1 MLQLSF
7 VNFRKGSYLVVEG
20 KAESD
25 RFFIIQSGNV
35 RCFKATDA
43 PGGPIKLLGPG
54 DFVGVIPC
62 MSGHSQIETV
72 IAITDVTGISVR
84 RDQYPELIMRNT
96 PVAMKIIRT
105 FANGM
110 RSMNE
115 TLTKLTLNNVV
126 ADTPEHIFDVADYY
140 DKAGFSDIA
149 VYAYYQYLKACPR
162 GLNAGR
168 AKERFIVLKER
179 THAVYFESTPDLMR
193 VYPKSTMIFS
203 ESQNGPDMF
212 IIQEGQVKISK
223 VVDGN
228 EVTLAMLKKGDM
240 FGEMAL
246 LENKPRSASAIAH
259 EPCKLMAVNRQNF
272 DLMVEAGLIDP
283 SLLENESRTEKG
295 CFLFR
300 PRLQLAGLAALMILG
315 LFFFRPEMER
325 AWLAVAGGEKPYAT
339 RPGETRTVTLE
350 DGSILEM
357 NANTSFTARCSWW
370 KRRIDLGEGEIF
382 LRVRSA
388 CAAFGG
394 LCVFYAIGFARRSPG
409 SSGPGCRPGAHDR
422 T

>member
-35 RCFKATDA
+35 RCFKANDVSGEA
-43 PGGPIKLLGPG
+43 AKLLGPG

-72 IAITDVTGISVR
+72 IAMTDVTGISVR

-105 FANGM
+105 FANRM

-140 DKAGFSDIA
+140 DKSGNSDIA
-149 VYAYYQYLKACPR
+149 VYAYYQYLKACPH
-162 GLNAGR
+162 GGNFEK
-168 AKERFIVLKER
+168 AKSRFISLKAI
-179 THAVYFESTPDLMR
+179 THAVYFESTQELLR
-193 VYPKSTMIFS
+193 TYPKNTMIFS

-212 IIQEGQVKISK
+212 ILQDGQVKISK
-223 VVDGN
+223 VVNGN

-259 EPCKLMAVNRQNF
+259 EQCRLMVVNRENF
-272 DLMVEAGLIDP
+272 DQMVATQPQLIARLTTTLADRLWSMYRQLDNANLHDPLQKLIDMLALQVEKAKITIAANVQYQTDLTIYDLANMCGIP
-283 SLLENESRTEKG
+283 KEMQAEGLYKLQTDPHVKLVDGKILVPDCLE
-295 CFLFR
+295 
-300 PRLQLAGLAALMILG
+300 LM
-315 LFFFRPEMER
+315 
-325 AWLAVAGGEKPYAT
+325 KQ
-339 RPGETRTVTLE
+339 
-350 DGSILEM
+350 
-357 NANTSFTARCSWW
+357 
-370 KRRIDLGEGEIF
+370 
-382 LRVRSA
+382 
-388 CAAFGG
+388 AAF
-394 LCVFYAIGFARRSPG
+394 YRKQNNA
-409 SSGPGCRPGAHDR
+409 
-422 T
+422 

>member
-162 GLNAGR
+162 GINTGR

-179 THAVYFESTPDLMR
+179 THAVYFELTPDLLR
-193 VYPKSTMIFS
+193 VYPKNTMIFS

-212 IIQEGQVKISK
+212 VIQEGQVKISK

-272 DLMVEAGLIDP
+272 DLMVATQPQLISRLTTMLADRLWSMYRQIDNANLHDPLHKLIDILALQVEKTKINVSQQNIQYQTDLTP
-283 SLLENESRTEKG
+283 YDLANMCGLPKEQQAESLI
-295 CFLFR
+295 
-300 PRLQLAGLAALMILG
+300 RLQSDSHVRFVNGKILVPDCRE
-315 LFFFRPEMER
+315 L
-325 AWLAVAGGEKPYAT
+325 VKQ
-339 RPGETRTVTLE
+339 
-350 DGSILEM
+350 
-357 NANTSFTARCSWW
+357 
-370 KRRIDLGEGEIF
+370 
-382 LRVRSA
+382 
-388 CAAFGG
+388 AAF
-394 LCVFYAIGFARRSPG
+394 
-409 SSGPGCRPGAHDR
+409 
-422 T
+422 

>member
-105 FANGM
+105 FANSM

-162 GLNAGR
+162 GINTGR

-179 THAVYFESTPDLMR
+179 THAVYFELTPDLLR
-193 VYPKSTMIFS
+193 VYPKNTMIFS

-212 IIQEGQVKISK
+212 VIQEGQVKISK

-272 DLMVEAGLIDP
+272 DLMVATQPQLISRLTTMLADRLWSMYRQIDNANLHDPLHKLIDILALQVEKTKINISQQNIQYQTDLTP
-283 SLLENESRTEKG
+283 YDLANMCGIPKEQQAESLL
-295 CFLFR
+295 
-300 PRLQLAGLAALMILG
+300 RLQSDSHVRFVNGKILVPDCRE
-315 LFFFRPEMER
+315 L
-325 AWLAVAGGEKPYAT
+325 VKQ
-339 RPGETRTVTLE
+339 
-350 DGSILEM
+350 
-357 NANTSFTARCSWW
+357 
-370 KRRIDLGEGEIF
+370 
-382 LRVRSA
+382 
-388 CAAFGG
+388 AAF
-394 LCVFYAIGFARRSPG
+394 YRKQNNNA
-409 SSGPGCRPGAHDR
+409 
-422 T
+422 